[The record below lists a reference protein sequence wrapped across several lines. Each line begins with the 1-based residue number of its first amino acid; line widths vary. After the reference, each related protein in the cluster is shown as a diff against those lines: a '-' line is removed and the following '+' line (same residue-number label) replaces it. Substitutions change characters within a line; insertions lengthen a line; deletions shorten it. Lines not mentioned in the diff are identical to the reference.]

1 VPRTAT
7 AAAVATAI
15 DDEGRGAFAPA
26 AAPTAAPAAAAE
38 PCELE
43 LYRAE
48 CEAAAEPCELELYRA
63 ERDGASC
70 HCARVALEHKHS
82 IEFILN
88 PEDSHCESDCKV

>member
-1 VPRTAT
+1 MPRTAT

-26 AAPTAAPAAAAE
+26 AAPTAAPAAAVE

-48 CEAAAEPCELELYRA
+48 Y
-63 ERDGASC
+63 DGTSC
-70 HCARVALEHKHS
+70 HSARRAYEVALEHS

-88 PEDSHCESDCKV
+88 PDDSHGESNCEV